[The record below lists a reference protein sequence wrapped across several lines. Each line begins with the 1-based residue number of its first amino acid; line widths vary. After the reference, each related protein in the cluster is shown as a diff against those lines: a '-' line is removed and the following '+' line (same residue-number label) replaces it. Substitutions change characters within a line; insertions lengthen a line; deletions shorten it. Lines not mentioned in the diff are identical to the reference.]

1 MRGSVQG
8 HALACTQKQWGAG
21 IADVPDAKD
30 AAMLPA
36 QQRTIVLC
44 VCQRCGVPGAKDTAT
59 AAHDSFCARVP
70 DRSVAEFLEPRIPQL
85 LRMIRERLCSGI
97 VHASAFVNAC
107 ACHAFAQRVQVSR
120 NRPRWLLCVW
130 VEGQE
135 TKVEGA
141 QRETDLDQDDEE

>member
-1 MRGSVQG
+1 
-8 HALACTQKQWGAG
+8 
-21 IADVPDAKD
+21 
-30 AAMLPA
+30 MLPA

-44 VCQRCGVPGAKDTAT
+44 VRQRGAQQRTIVL
-59 AAHDSFCARVP
+59 CVRQ
-70 DRSVAEFLEPRIPQL
+70 RAEFLEPRIPQL

-107 ACHAFAQRVQVSR
+107 ARHAFAQRVRVSR

-141 QRETDLDQDDEE
+141 QRETDLDHDDEE